1 MREPFTLSSFPRAV
15 LHVDGDAFFTS
26 VEQSIHPHLKG
37 RPVVTGKERGIIACA
52 SYEAKALGIKRGVSL
67 WDARRICPEL
77 VILPSDYEI
86 YSIYS
91 KRMFEIMRRYTPEVE
106 EYSIDEGFADIT
118 GMRRVFR
125 CSYKGI
131 ALQLQAAVQQELDL
145 TVSVG
150 LSLTKCLAKIA
161 SDYRKPNGITAVQGK
176 HIHLFLRRVPL
187 ADVWGIGPST
197 QQLLGKYGVHTAYD
211 FVLRDERWV
220 RKMLHKPGWEI
231 WQELRGLSVKKLEL
245 QERSPQAS
253 IMKGKTFSAAST
265 DRDYIYAKLIRNVES
280 AFIKLRRCKM
290 RTGELSVHLRAKD
303 YNERGVG
310 ARLSRTTSNAMEAM
324 PLIRQMFN
332 QVYEA
337 GKEYR
342 STTVVL
348 GRMESDRQRQF
359 DLFDDRVRIERM
371 RELGKVVDRINGH
384 YGKHRI
390 FLGTGLVLGGVEL
403 NERDQPC
410 WRKLNLLK
418 GETKRRRVQIPR
430 LDLRV

>member
-1 MREPFTLSSFPRAV
+1 
-15 LHVDGDAFFTS
+15 
-26 VEQSIHPHLKG
+26 
-37 RPVVTGKERGIIACA
+37 
-52 SYEAKALGIKRGVSL
+52 
-67 WDARRICPEL
+67 
-77 VILPSDYEI
+77 
-86 YSIYS
+86 
-91 KRMFEIMRRYTPEVE
+91 
-106 EYSIDEGFADIT
+106 
-118 GMRRVFR
+118 
-125 CSYKGI
+125 
-131 ALQLQAAVQQELDL
+131 
-145 TVSVG
+145 
-150 LSLTKCLAKIA
+150 
-161 SDYRKPNGITAVQGK
+161 
-176 HIHLFLRRVPL
+176 
-187 ADVWGIGPST
+187 
-197 QQLLGKYGVHTAYD
+197 
-211 FVLRDERWV
+211 
-220 RKMLHKPGWEI
+220 
-231 WQELRGLSVKKLEL
+231 
-245 QERSPQAS
+245 
-253 IMKGKTFSAAST
+253 
-265 DRDYIYAKLIRNVES
+265 
-280 AFIKLRRCKM
+280 M